1 MNILQFIEEQYPIK
15 DRIKERL
22 SDPYKRIMEMDDLP
36 YDIVGP
42 DENGNITKLV
52 EIDDIR
58 TISVVEL
65 VALDETDVKQLKDP
79 DLEKVWKSYMSLI
92 NIKDYNVMIT
102 GTPNEFDTK
111 EQFIEIC
118 NRAMGGLIKILHQK
132 SKRQSGVD
140 YLIAEIGNLLKIK
153 RAMKNR
159 GISKKQYV
167 IVLVDI

>member
-92 NIKDYNVMIT
+92 NIKDYNVIDIMECVKQYKSIA
-102 GTPNEFDTK
+102 NKRK
-111 EQFIEIC
+111 EQLNVLSSQED
-118 NRAMGGLIKILHQK
+118 QK
-132 SKRQSGVD
+132 
-140 YLIAEIGNLLKIK
+140 L
-153 RAMKNR
+153 
-159 GISKKQYV
+159 
-167 IVLVDI
+167 

>member
-36 YDIVGP
+36 FDVIGP

-65 VALDETDVKQLKDP
+65 VALDEADVKQLKDS

-92 NIKDYNVMIT
+92 NIKDYNVIDIMECVKQYKSIA
-102 GTPNEFDTK
+102 NKRK
-111 EQFIEIC
+111 EQLNVLSSQED
-118 NRAMGGLIKILHQK
+118 QK
-132 SKRQSGVD
+132 
-140 YLIAEIGNLLKIK
+140 L
-153 RAMKNR
+153 
-159 GISKKQYV
+159 
-167 IVLVDI
+167 

>member
-36 YDIVGP
+36 FDVIGP

-65 VALDETDVKQLKDP
+65 VALDEADVKQLKDP
-79 DLEKVWKSYMSLI
+79 DLEKVWRSYMSLI
-92 NIKDYNVMIT
+92 NIKDYNVIDIMECVKQYKSIA
-102 GTPNEFDTK
+102 NKRK
-111 EQFIEIC
+111 EQLNVLSSQED
-118 NRAMGGLIKILHQK
+118 QK
-132 SKRQSGVD
+132 
-140 YLIAEIGNLLKIK
+140 L
-153 RAMKNR
+153 
-159 GISKKQYV
+159 
-167 IVLVDI
+167 

>member
-36 YDIVGP
+36 FDIIGP

-65 VALDETDVKQLKDP
+65 VALDEADVKQLKDP

-92 NIKDYNVMIT
+92 NIKDYNVIDIMECVKQYKSIA
-102 GTPNEFDTK
+102 NKRK
-111 EQFIEIC
+111 EQLNVLSSQED
-118 NRAMGGLIKILHQK
+118 QK
-132 SKRQSGVD
+132 
-140 YLIAEIGNLLKIK
+140 L
-153 RAMKNR
+153 
-159 GISKKQYV
+159 
-167 IVLVDI
+167 

>member
-36 YDIVGP
+36 FDIIGP

-65 VALDETDVKQLKDP
+65 VALDEADVQQLKDP
-79 DLEKVWKSYMSLI
+79 DLEKVWRSYMSLI
-92 NIKDYNVMIT
+92 NIKDYNVIDIMECVKQYKSIA
-102 GTPNEFDTK
+102 NKRK
-111 EQFIEIC
+111 EQLNVLSSQED
-118 NRAMGGLIKILHQK
+118 QK
-132 SKRQSGVD
+132 
-140 YLIAEIGNLLKIK
+140 L
-153 RAMKNR
+153 
-159 GISKKQYV
+159 
-167 IVLVDI
+167 

>member
-36 YDIVGP
+36 FDVIGP

-65 VALDETDVKQLKDP
+65 VALDEADVKQLKDP
-79 DLEKVWKSYMSLI
+79 DLEKVWRSYMSLI
-92 NIKDYNVMIT
+92 NIKDYNVIDMMECVKQYKSIA
-102 GTPNEFDTK
+102 NKRK
-111 EQFIEIC
+111 EQLNVLSSQED
-118 NRAMGGLIKILHQK
+118 QK
-132 SKRQSGVD
+132 
-140 YLIAEIGNLLKIK
+140 L
-153 RAMKNR
+153 
-159 GISKKQYV
+159 
-167 IVLVDI
+167 